1 MSFKIISRN
10 LLDDLGA
17 KARQSSRGRQHHN
30 IHDSYEDPCQKLLNA
45 VGTDSYIR
53 PHRHALD
60 PKDECLIAAKGLFAL
75 IVFNEEGEVRHVE
88 RFGTERYYRND
99 PAISLGVELPAGIWH
114 TVIALEP
121 DSVLLELK
129 AGPFNPDAAKEFAP
143 WAPDEGSAEAEEYL
157 CCLRSFV

>member
-10 LLDDLGA
+10 LLDDLGE

-143 WAPDEGSAEAEEYL
+143 WAPEEGSAEAEEYL
-157 CCLRSFV
+157 CCLRSLV